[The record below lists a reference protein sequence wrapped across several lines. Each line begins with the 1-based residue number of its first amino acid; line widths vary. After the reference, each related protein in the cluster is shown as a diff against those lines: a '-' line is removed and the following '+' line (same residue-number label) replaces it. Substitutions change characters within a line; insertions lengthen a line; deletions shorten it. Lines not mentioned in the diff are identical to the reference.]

1 MKTYTFILII
11 TVFCFICSC
20 SSKKT
25 ADKSTEH
32 TATLSLTATPI
43 VMTPKV
49 AETDTN
55 KVYITAEQM
64 PIFPGG
70 EKEMHRFIYENLKYP
85 EIPEDKLME
94 NLSTTVR
101 FVVSRTGDIKD
112 IEATRPQYKGTI
124 LTDSLTQIIKRM
136 PKWTPGKQNGINVNV
151 YISIPL
157 HVSPKR

>member
-1 MKTYTFILII
+1 M
-11 TVFCFICSC
+11 
-20 SSKKT
+20 
-25 ADKSTEH
+25 A
-32 TATLSLTATPI
+32 
-43 VMTPKV
+43 PKI

-55 KVYITAEQM
+55 KVYITVEQM

-70 EKEMHRFIYENLKYP
+70 ENEMHKFISENLKYP

-124 LTDSLTQIIKRM
+124 LTDSLTQLIKRM
-136 PKWTPGKQNGINVNV
+136 PRWIPGKQNGINVNV